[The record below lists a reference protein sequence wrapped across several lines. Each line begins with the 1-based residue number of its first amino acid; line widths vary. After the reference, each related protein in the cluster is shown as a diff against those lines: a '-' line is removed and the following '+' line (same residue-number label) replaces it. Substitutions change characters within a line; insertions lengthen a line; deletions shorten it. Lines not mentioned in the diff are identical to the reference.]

1 MKTYAVA
8 DSNCRYPERH
18 SKHAHRAHS
27 GKSKRDCITLSDP
40 TDCLLEAYDCVARRA
55 YENFLA
61 RGPRPGGE
69 LADWLRAEREL
80 LLGFTINVEDS
91 AEFVYALASIPGATA
106 ERLEVGIE
114 SRWLVILAQD
124 SRPHKWS
131 AMKSCRESRAASIL
145 ASRRPAANRRTV
157 GAAGRHEESSLDDER
172 TPSKS
177 VCILELPA
185 AVDAARSIAI
195 LSRWPPRH
203 PHAEINFP
211 AVKRTAVG
219 FVGARYI
226 VPGKH
231 AWQCRT
237 IRADVALR
245 P

>member
-8 DSNCRYPERH
+8 DSTVATRNAIRKRTL
-18 SKHAHRAHS
+18 RAL

-55 YENFLA
+55 YEHFLA

-80 LLGFTINVEDS
+80 LLGFTINVQDS

-106 ERLEVGIE
+106 ARLEVGIE

-124 SRPHKWS
+124 SRPAQVVRDEVVS
-131 AMKSCRESRAASIL
+131 GVTRSFDLGLAIGRGKS
-145 ASRRPAANRRTV
+145 PAAGAGAPRGVQPGRRAHPVEIRVHPRIARRCGRRSLNRD
-157 GAAGRHEESSLDDER
+157 SL
-172 TPSKS
+172 
-177 VCILELPA
+177 
-185 AVDAARSIAI
+185 
-195 LSRWPPRH
+195 RWPPGH
-203 PHAEINFP
+203 PHAEIHVSTVN
-211 AVKRTAVG
+211 RTAVG

>member
-8 DSNCRYPERH
+8 DSTVATRNAIRKRTL
-18 SKHAHRAHS
+18 RAL

-55 YENFLA
+55 YEHFLA

-80 LLGFTINVEDS
+80 LLGFTINVQDS

-106 ERLEVGIE
+106 ARLEVGIE

-124 SRPHKWS
+124 SRPAQVVRDEVVS
-131 AMKSCRESRAASIL
+131 GVTRSFDLGLAIGRGKS
-145 ASRRPAANRRTV
+145 PAA
-157 GAAGRHEESSLDDER
+157 GAGRHEESSLDDER

-195 LSRWPPRH
+195 LSD
-203 PHAEINFP
+203 
-211 AVKRTAVG
+211 G
-219 FVGARYI
+219 LLG
-226 VPGKH
+226 
-231 AWQCRT
+231 
-237 IRADVALR
+237 IRM
-245 P
+245 PKFTSQQ